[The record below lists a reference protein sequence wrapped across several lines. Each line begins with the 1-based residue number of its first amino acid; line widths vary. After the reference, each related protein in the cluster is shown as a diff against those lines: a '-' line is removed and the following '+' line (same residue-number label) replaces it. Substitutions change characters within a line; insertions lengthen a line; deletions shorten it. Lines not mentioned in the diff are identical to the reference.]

1 MARASVL
8 IVIGVLGG
16 LLFHVDGSAQCP
28 VAWDSEDHLVVLGAD
43 SNRLYVGRSNGD
55 LPWQEALHGPWALW
69 SAPRLGGD
77 LVPEN
82 LVPFQ
87 APAWDKLG
95 TIQHVSIHPSRPM
108 AVMSAHRTP
117 EAADLD
123 LFMAYRMDQGEW
135 SFPMPLDGLNST
147 KDEVFP
153 RWEGRDLAFSTGRSG
168 QFERHLSLAATQYLR
183 SQPLEPSE
191 CQDGRQALSDVKTGL
206 ETMWATEVPADGEP
220 LRIVEW
226 AVPVATNSLPEGW
239 TLCLEVDG
247 KRWPSPVMSVR
258 DMSTRHLVA
267 KLRGEEGSCASLQGL
282 PQDRPWSVR
291 WLREESGAGSVWN
304 EAALV
309 EAVVV
314 APSGQEF
321 RRIRLSSVQGW
332 AFVFLPLD
340 PIRGLARQRIRDASD
355 WPNVEVAVVHFDHAS
370 AHAQQASWDGFKAW
384 AKATSNRNTEGMSA
398 GRWVVTGHTDASGS
412 QAKNDA
418 LSAKRARTVEHW
430 LTEELGWPQDLL
442 EVRAKGS
449 SEPLGPDP
457 ALNRRVEV
465 RWVPSML

>member
-8 IVIGVLGG
+8 ILIGVLGD
-16 LLFHVDGSAQCP
+16 LLIPMGGFAQCP
-28 VAWDSEDHLVVLGAD
+28 VAWDSEDHLVVLGVD
-43 SNRLYVGRSNGD
+43 SNRLYVGRSDGD

-95 TIQHVSIHPSRPM
+95 TVQHVRIHPSRPM

-117 EAADLD
+117 DASDLD
-123 LFMAYRMDQGEW
+123 LFMSYRMGQGEW
-135 SFPMPLDGLNST
+135 SVPMPLDGLNSE
-147 KDEVFP
+147 KDEIFP
-153 RWEGRDLAFSTGRSG
+153 RWEGRDLAFATSRTGR
-168 QFERHLSLAATQYLR
+168 FERHLSLAATQYLR
-183 SQPLEPSE
+183 SQTLEPSG
-191 CQDGRQALSDVKTGL
+191 CQDESQALSDVKAGL
-206 ETMWATEVPADGEP
+206 ETIWATEVPADGGP

-226 AVPVATNSLPEGW
+226 AVPVATNSLPAGW

-247 KRWPSPVMSVR
+247 ERWPSPVMAVR

-267 KLRGEEGSCASLQGL
+267 KLRGEGGSCASLQGL
-282 PQDRPWSVR
+282 PQDRPWTVQ
-291 WLREESGAGSVWN
+291 WLREESGPGPVWN
-304 EAALV
+304 EASLV
-309 EAVVV
+309 EAVVI
-314 APSGQEF
+314 APSGREF
-321 RRIRLSSVQGW
+321 RRIRLSSLKGW

-340 PIRGLARQRIRDASD
+340 PIQGLARQRSMDASD
-355 WPNVEVAVVHFDHAS
+355 WPQVEVAVVHFDHAS
-370 AHAQQASWDGFKAW
+370 AEAQRTSWEGFAAW
-384 AKATSNRNTEGMSA
+384 ARSTSNRKATGTSA

-412 QAKNDA
+412 QAKNEA
-418 LSAKRARTVEHW
+418 LSAERARTVEHW
-430 LTEELGWPQDLL
+430 LTTELGWPQDLL

-449 SEPLGPDP
+449 SEPLGLDP